1 MRYFFQSLWKSPL
14 ATASLATLV
23 VLYLLMAFA
32 EFLAPYDH
40 QRLFRDHAFYPANL
54 VWSSET
60 LGFGPQVQTFALV
73 DPLTF
78 RYSRIRGAFHPIEWF
93 PEVPTYHLWGLVPL
107 NRKLFGSREEP
118 VFLMGADGMG
128 RDIFSRILIGSRIS
142 LSVGF
147 FASFISLFLALT
159 LGGLAGY
166 YGGWFD
172 GLMMRLSEF
181 LILIPGL
188 YLLLFLR
195 SLVSR
200 DLDPGQSY
208 TLITLVLSFLGW
220 PGTARMIRGLVHSI
234 KSEDFVLDAKLSGM
248 PPTVILWKLIIPQ
261 MSSLL
266 IVSFTLG
273 IPGFILS
280 ETVLSYLGLGI
291 ADPAVSWGSMISRD
305 LTSLNALQRHPWLF
319 WPGTFLIVTSLAF
332 TFLGEWLRDW
342 LDPWHTLSRR
352 IE

>member
-1 MRYFFQSLWKSPL
+1 MKRFWDNLRKSPL
-14 ATASLATLV
+14 AMGSLLVLV
-23 VLYLLMAFA
+23 VLYLLMLFA

-40 QRLFRDHAFYPANL
+40 NRLFREHVYSPPNL
-54 VWSSET
+54 IWHSSK
-60 LGFGPQVQTFALV
+60 LGFGPQVQRHALV
-73 DPLTF
+73 EPLTF
-78 RYSRIRGAFHPIEWF
+78 RYSRVRGEQYPIVWF
-93 PEVPTYHLWGLVPL
+93 PKVEPYRIWGLIPVD
-107 NRKLFGSREEP
+107 RKLFGSEAEP
-118 VFLMGADGMG
+118 VFLMGADGLG
-128 RDIFSRILIGSRIS
+128 RDVFSRILAGSRIS

-147 FASFISLFLALT
+147 FASFISLFFALS

-166 YGGWFD
+166 HGGFID
-172 GLMMRLSEF
+172 GLVMRISEF

-195 SLVSR
+195 SLISR

-208 TLITLVLSFLGW
+208 VLITLVLSLLGW

-234 KSEDFVLDAKLSGM
+234 KHEDFVLDARLSGM
-248 PPTVILWKLIIPQ
+248 PVFVILWKLIIPQ

-305 LTSLNALQRHPWLF
+305 LTSLRVLQQHPWLF
-319 WPGTFLIVTSLAF
+319 WPGLFLIVTSLAF

-342 LDPWHTLSRR
+342 LDPWHTLSRSL
-352 IE
+352 E

>member
-1 MRYFFQSLWKSPL
+1 MTHFWKSLKQSPI
-14 ATASLATLV
+14 AFSSFVILV
-23 VLYLLMAFA
+23 IIYVLMLFA
-32 EFLAPYDH
+32 EFLAPYEH
-40 QRLFRDHAFYPANL
+40 TRLFRDHVLHPPNL
-54 VWSSET
+54 IWSSEK
-60 LGFGPQVQTFALV
+60 LGFGPQVQRFGLV
-73 DPLTF
+73 DPLEWK
-78 RYSRIRGAFHPIEWF
+78 YSRIRGEQYPLIFF
-93 PEVPTYHLWGLVPL
+93 PKVEPYQILGLITVD
-107 NRKLFGSREEP
+107 RKLFGSVGEP
-118 VFLMGADGMG
+118 VFLFGTDSLG

-147 FASFISLFLALT
+147 IASFISLFIALT

-166 YGGWFD
+166 RGGFFD
-172 GLMMRLSEF
+172 GLIMRLSEF

-195 SLVSR
+195 SLISR

-208 TLITLVLSFLGW
+208 VLITLVLSFLGW

-234 KSEDFVLDAKLSGM
+234 KNEEFVLDAQLSGM
-248 PPTVILWKLIIPQ
+248 PSFLILWKLIIPQ

-266 IVSFTLG
+266 IVSFALG

-280 ETVLSYLGLGI
+280 ETILSYLGLGI

-305 LTSLNALQRHPWLF
+305 LTSLKALQNHLWLF
-319 WPGTFLIVTSLAF
+319 WPGFFLIIVSLAF
-332 TFLGEWLRDW
+332 TFLGEWLRDY

-352 IE
+352 LE